1 MMRSESTSAFGQPR
15 DTKEI
20 LGAAPAAGTGSGAG
34 TRSGTEAVIENSKAG
49 RPVGRGRGR
58 SVVPRGV

>member
-20 LGAAPAAGTGSGAG
+20 LGAGAFMRKAVSAAAP
-34 TRSGTEAVIENSKAG
+34 R
-49 RPVGRGRGR
+49 RGRLQGLGLEVR
-58 SVVPRGV
+58 